1 MAVVLCIALT
11 FLAAVLLQIKYV
23 KLIGGAII
31 IWIAINLLADGATE
45 ERLQKEARTLWHAI
59 WIIIVSDIAMSI
71 DNVLAV
77 AAASKGNLFFI
88 IFGLGFSIPIV
99 VFASTLLV
107 MLMDKY
113 PIIIYLGAAVLGQ
126 VGGEMMVTEPFIVQ
140 ILNPSNMLT

>member
-1 MAVVLCIALT
+1 
-11 FLAAVLLQIKYV
+11 
-23 KLIGGAII
+23 
-31 IWIAINLLADGATE
+31 
-45 ERLQKEARTLWHAI
+45 
-59 WIIIVSDIAMSI
+59 MSI

-77 AAASKGNLFFI
+77 AAASKGNLFLI